1 MKYMLDTNICVALIR
16 HRPPALLNK
25 IQAFPIGDV
34 GLSSISVA
42 ELQYGAQKSRH
53 AAQNQQALAQFLLPL
68 VIADFDYD
76 AALAYGEIRAHLER
90 QGAPIGSMDTL
101 IGAHAV
107 SLGVTLV
114 TNNTREFSRIP
125 NLAVEDWMTA

>member
-1 MKYMLDTNICVALIR
+1 MKYMLDTNICIALIR
-16 HRPPALLNK
+16 YTPPALLDK
-25 IQAFPIGDV
+25 IQSLPIGDV
-34 GLSSISVA
+34 GLSSITVA
-42 ELQYGAQKSRH
+42 ELAYGAQKSRH
-53 AAQNQQALAQFLLPL
+53 VAQNQQALARFLLPL
-68 VIADFDYD
+68 LIADFDYD

-90 QGAPIGSMDTL
+90 QGTPIGSLDTL

-125 NLAVEDWMTA
+125 VLTVEDWTHA